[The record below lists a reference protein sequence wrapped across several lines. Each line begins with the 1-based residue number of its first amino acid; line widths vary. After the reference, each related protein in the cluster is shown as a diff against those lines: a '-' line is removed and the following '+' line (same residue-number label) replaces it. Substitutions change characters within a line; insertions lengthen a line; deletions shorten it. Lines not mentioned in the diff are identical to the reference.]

1 MLAGAAALTGAAT
14 VGLCLGATCT
24 PSPTG
29 ADAEP
34 GGGGGASDSEPLRF
48 GVNGEWH
55 VIRVSD
61 AALKSIGVNTT
72 LIEYLRETCRLTGTK
87 LGCGVGGCG
96 VCTVML
102 SRRSPGGLEHRHV
115 NSCLLPLF
123 SLHGA
128 HVTTVEG
135 IGSPRDPHPVQTQ
148 VAEFHGTPHHS
159 ACVHAVI
166 HSPQPALPQCQPLK
180 RRWRVRFA
188 SAGSQC
194 GFCTPGM
201 VMSLYTQLAQ
211 PDGAAREAGQLEK
224 CLDGNLC
231 RCTGGCGQRLF
242 RAILYYK
249 RSFYQD
255 RLGKNIRNL
264 INRPFSRRLPPAPRR
279 RQELCEEVRMRSHP
293 SIHLWMMMMMMHA
306 TRL

>member
-1 MLAGAAALTGAAT
+1 MDRSTVLAGAAALTGAAT

-24 PSPTG
+24 ASPSPTG

-55 VIRVSD
+55 VVSASD
-61 AALKSIGVNTT
+61 AALKGIGVNTT

-102 SRRSPGGLEHRHV
+102 SRRSRSPGGPLEHRHV

-159 ACVHAVI
+159 ACVHAAVI

-255 RLGKNIRNL
+255 RLGKK
-264 INRPFSRRLPPAPRR
+264 
-279 RQELCEEVRMRSHP
+279 H
-293 SIHLWMMMMMMHA
+293 
-306 TRL
+306 TKTD

>member
-159 ACVHAVI
+159 VCSRGDLFTTARTATVSASEAPVARAVR
-166 HSPQPALPQCQPLK
+166 K
-180 RRWRVRFA
+180 RRLAVRLLHA
-188 SAGSQC
+188 RHGHEPLHAARATRWSCERSR
-194 GFCTPGM
+194 
-201 VMSLYTQLAQ
+201 
-211 PDGAAREAGQLEK
+211 AAREVPRWQPLP
-224 CLDGNLC
+224 LHRWL
-231 RCTGGCGQRLF
+231 RTT
-242 RAILYYK
+242 
-249 RSFYQD
+249 
-255 RLGKNIRNL
+255 
-264 INRPFSRRLPPAPRR
+264 PFSSHFILQTIVLP
-279 RQELCEEVRMRSHP
+279 RQAREKTYEN
-293 SIHLWMMMMMMHA
+293 
-306 TRL
+306 